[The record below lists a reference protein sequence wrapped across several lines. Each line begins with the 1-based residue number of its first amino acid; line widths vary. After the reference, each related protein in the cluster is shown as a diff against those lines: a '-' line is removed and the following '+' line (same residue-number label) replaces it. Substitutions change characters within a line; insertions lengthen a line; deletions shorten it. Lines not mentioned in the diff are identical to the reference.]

1 LPTNKKQIINLLKL
15 NTMLGSKLDI
25 MKTGWLNLIFANRNQ
40 AYGAYQLRKE
50 NARNTNKALII
61 AITLFT
67 VILASPTIANIIKG
81 YIPAADPKLTK
92 VDVILQPPPS
102 IEHVTPPPPTQEA
115 ARPHNDMVRFPP
127 PIVRPDVDVHE
138 DPPTDDVLQQKD
150 PGPKTID
157 GDKGNPINIDEPAG
171 TAEKGPAIT
180 EEDNTVHGFGGIEI
194 EPTPIGGMEK
204 FYSFLGSKIRYPEA
218 AKEAGTQGRAVLTF
232 VVEKDG
238 SLSNITAIR
247 DPGNG
252 LGDEAIRVLKLAP
265 RWKPGVQNG
274 RSVRVQYTIPVNFNL
289 GDQ

>member
-1 LPTNKKQIINLLKL
+1 
-15 NTMLGSKLDI
+15 MLGSKLDI
-25 MKTGWLNLIFANRNQ
+25 MKNGWLNLIFANRNQ

-50 NARNTNKALII
+50 NARNTNKAMAI
-61 AITLFT
+61 AITLFI

-81 YIPAADPKLTK
+81 YIPAADPKISK
-92 VDVILQPPPS
+92 VDVVLLPPPP
-102 IEHVTPPPPTQEA
+102 IAHVTPPPPTQEA

-127 PIVRPDVDVHE
+127 PIVRPDPEVRE
-138 DPPTDDVLQQKD
+138 NPPTDEVLQQKD

-157 GDKGNPINIDEPAG
+157 GDKGNPINVDDQVG
-171 TAEKGPAIT
+171 TADKAPPVT
-180 EEDNTVHGFGGIEI
+180 EEDNSVHSFGGIEV
-194 EPTPIGGMEK
+194 EPSPIGGMDK
-204 FYSFLGSKIRYPEA
+204 FYSFLGAKIKYPEQ
-218 AKEAGTQGRAVLTF
+218 AKEVGTQGRVVLTF

-238 SLSNITAIR
+238 SLTDIKAIR

-274 RSVRVQYTIPVNFNL
+274 RNVRVQYTIPVNFNL